1 MRCRTAPLNDV
12 QFCIV
17 APRILLEAVR
27 ATAAQNL
34 QTMNAY
40 ARAALLAQLKRD
52 GVKLEKVKQN
62 EAR

>member
-1 MRCRTAPLNDV
+1 
-12 QFCIV
+12 
-17 APRILLEAVR
+17 
-27 ATAAQNL
+27 
-34 QTMNAY
+34 MNAY